1 MPAGKT
7 TEKTICC
14 IYPRAEHGVGRT
26 LHCME
31 NPRMENHCIDCRKP
45 MYGNQCMKN
54 QCMENQCKKLQKY
67 GKPMYLLSWGRRVFQ
82 FGVPVCSHLAL
93 VRFGAPPSPGVG
105 GRLGKVPQR
114 GPPLSPPA
122 QCL

>member
-67 GKPMYLLSWGRRVFQ
+67 GKPMYLLSFFSTSPNYIYCGERTII
-82 FGVPVCSHLAL
+82 
-93 VRFGAPPSPGVG
+93 GAY
-105 GRLGKVPQR
+105 LYDCEYTIKK
-114 GPPLSPPA
+114 PPLPA
-122 QCL
+122 SLYSS